1 MISPEALSNLQHYQF
16 PGRIRKLKNLI
27 ERAYILTSE
36 DTMGMEDFP
45 VPQGMSTAVAVGVP
59 ASGNGNSRSRRTSLS
74 RVPVLST

>member
-59 ASGNGNSRSRRTSLS
+59 ASGNGNSRGRRTSLS